1 MSKTNVCNPM
11 LLVSPDDSSR
21 YINSSPQDSATIN
34 MPRNTATL
42 ASDAICP
49 KALGLG
55 KPDVVSRYSHG
66 DEINQKKSTTYSE
79 IPMSYS

>member
-1 MSKTNVCNPM
+1 
-11 LLVSPDDSSR
+11 
-21 YINSSPQDSATIN
+21 

>member
-1 MSKTNVCNPM
+1 M
-11 LLVSPDDSSR
+11 LPVSPEGLIQI
-21 YINSSPQDSATIN
+21 YNVAQQDSATIN

-66 DEINQKKSTTYSE
+66 DEINQKRSITSPK
-79 IPMSYS
+79 IHISYS